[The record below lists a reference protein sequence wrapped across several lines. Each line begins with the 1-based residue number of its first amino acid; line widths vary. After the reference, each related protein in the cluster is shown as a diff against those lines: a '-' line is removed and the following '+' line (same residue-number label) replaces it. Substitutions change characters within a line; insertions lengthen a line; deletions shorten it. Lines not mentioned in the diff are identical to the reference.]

1 MTPRNF
7 PRTWTLQALTRK
19 AVGDGRGA
27 RGELGVRRA
36 RGSAGQ
42 SRLERGSS
50 PSSPVVCEGKSKPA
64 ISLLLPSLK
73 QVPELRPQLTEIVQ
87 ATQRGAKARR
97 RGAGRTNCAS
107 LRASCA
113 LDSTLP
119 RLLRCSLRLFF
130 RKIFILQLVELV
142 LTYNFTDCDF
152 KNIKDIYQDVI
163 HPELNVYINGTKS
176 IRFNKF
182 VYCEDA
188 GGKANWE
195 RGPGNDVRGTPCGVR
210 ASALSAAPRT
220 CRRGRSESSAS
231 PFSLS
236 ALCSVTH
243 LLPSPSLGS
252 FSSAHPRPLSSC
264 SNRLC
269 SVSRS
274 SPSPRPPPSLPLSL
288 MSYQLSFFFSLAFSS
303 FLVNFAACEQP
314 DCLIKIEHFTFKPI
328 YGCASLA
335 KETFAKQTNATL
347 SLRCSGYSG
356 IQINNTQTM
365 KKRRKREVKT
375 DKCLEQVSYLIELW
389 RRFSRIS

>member
-1 MTPRNF
+1 MARDVGDPCPRRMQVEPGQKLLSSAPAPSAYPN
-7 PRTWTLQALTRK
+7 PVKK
-19 AVGDGRGA
+19 AVSQDPVLLPNLQLPIRNTSHVIADESGFGIIPQDPEKLRSVGLRLGAVAPGA
-27 RGELGVRRA
+27 RIVRASGRA
-36 RGSAGQ
+36 ARWTAPCLACFAAHCAVRSAGILA
-42 SRLERGSS
+42 SRVPVPKRSPEERG
-50 PSSPVVCEGKSKPA
+50 CE
-64 ISLLLPSLK
+64 
-73 QVPELRPQLTEIVQ
+73 V
-87 ATQRGAKARR
+87 
-97 RGAGRTNCAS
+97 
-107 LRASCA
+107 
-113 LDSTLP
+113 
-119 RLLRCSLRLFF
+119 FF

-188 GGKANWE
+188 VSKWLVLLAFSREMPGIPGRRYPAVGRTPGGGW
-195 RGPGNDVRGTPCGVR
+195 
-210 ASALSAAPRT
+210 APR
-220 CRRGRSESSAS
+220 CL
-231 PFSLS
+231 PLLSL
-236 ALCSVTH
+236 
-243 LLPSPSLGS
+243 
-252 FSSAHPRPLSSC
+252 
-264 SNRLC
+264 
-269 SVSRS
+269 
-274 SPSPRPPPSLPLSL
+274 PPPPLPLSL

-314 DCLIKIEHFTFKPI
+314 DCLVKIEHFTFKPI